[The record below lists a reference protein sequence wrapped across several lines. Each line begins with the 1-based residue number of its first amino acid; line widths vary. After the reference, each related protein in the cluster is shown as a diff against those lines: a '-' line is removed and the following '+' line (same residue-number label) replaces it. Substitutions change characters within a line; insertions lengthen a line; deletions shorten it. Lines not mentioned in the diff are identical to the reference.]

1 MPRKLTALLL
11 LLAFAGCLGE
21 SGGDQPATVRG
32 ETATVYLSMPRQGV
46 SAPAAR
52 AVTAGAR
59 LALTDAKGRA
69 GGLPVRLR
77 ELRSNG
83 PGTAPW
89 SPETVNANAKRAVD
103 DPSAIA
109 YLGELDF
116 GASAVSL
123 PITNEAQL
131 LQVSPEDGLTSLTAT
146 PPGRPRSMPER
157 LRPSGERNFL
167 RLTPSD
173 LLEVEGLGALIRER
187 GTERPALI
195 FDQDVYGRELGAQI
209 IARARR
215 DGPEIVA
222 SDEYAGEVKEIPDV
236 VAKVAE
242 ARPDAVV
249 LAGVA
254 GQGTGRL
261 LAAIDEA
268 MPGVPA
274 YATSGILA
282 RDRRRPIP
290 AAPISVEALTPVRP
304 ENDLPQAGRA
314 LLRRIREQGD
324 PAAARPEAA
333 YGYEAMRV
341 ILDAVRAGGRDR
353 AAVARAALALPERR
367 SAFGRYRIRG
377 TGDVDGERFA
387 LYALHDGRFKFV
399 RVEG

>member
-1 MPRKLTALLL
+1 MRPLLCL
-11 LLAFAGCLGE
+11 LVLAGCFGE
-21 SGGDQPATVRG
+21 DGGEKPATVQG
-32 ETATVYLSMPRQGV
+32 ETATVYLSMPREGV
-46 SAPAAR
+46 SAPVAR
-52 AVTAGAR
+52 AVAAGAR
-59 LALTDAKGRA
+59 LALADADGRA
-69 GGLPVRLR
+69 GGLGIHLR
-77 ELRSNG
+77 ELSSSD
-83 PGTAPW
+83 PGTGPW
-89 SPETVNANAKRAVD
+89 SPERVNANATEAAD
-103 DPSAIA
+103 DPSTIA

-131 LQVSPEDGLTSLTAT
+131 LQISPQDGLTSLTAT

-157 LRPSGERNFL
+157 LRPSDERNFL

-173 LLEVEGLGALIRER
+173 LLEVESLGGLMRER

-222 SDEYAGEVKEIPDV
+222 SDEYRGEVKEIPDV
-236 VAKVAE
+236 VGKVAE

-261 LAAIDEA
+261 LAAIDAA
-268 MPGVPA
+268 MPGVST

-282 RDRRRPIP
+282 RDPRRPIP
-290 AAPISVEALTPVRP
+290 AAPISVEALTPVP
-304 ENDLPQAGRA
+304 PATALPPSGRR
-314 LLRRIREQGD
+314 LLERIREED
-324 PAAARPEAA
+324 PPGAARPEAA

-353 AAVARAALALPERR
+353 AAVARAALALRERR
-367 SAFGRYRIRG
+367 SPFGSYRIRG

-387 LYALHDGRFKFV
+387 LYALHDGRFEFV
-399 RVEG
+399 RIEG